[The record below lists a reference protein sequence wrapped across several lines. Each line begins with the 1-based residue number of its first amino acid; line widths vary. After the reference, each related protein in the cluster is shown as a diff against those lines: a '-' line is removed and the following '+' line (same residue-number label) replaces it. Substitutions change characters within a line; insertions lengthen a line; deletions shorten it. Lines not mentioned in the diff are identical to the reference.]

1 MSWWFAPCAF
11 VLAFLLSLY
20 LTPLLRQVALRAGV
34 VDRPD
39 GKLKKQA
46 APVPY
51 LGGLAVFLAYLL
63 SLGLFAQFD
72 RQVLAVLLAG
82 TLSLLVGLIDDLGAL
97 TPLPKLLGLGVA
109 VFALLRAGVLVELVR
124 LPFTLHW
131 ILAVFWLLLVA
142 NAVNLVDVMDG
153 LAPGLSALA
162 ALGMGVVAFFTGQ
175 TLLAILAASLAGG
188 LVGFLPAN
196 LAPARMYLGDAGSL
210 SVGLTLG
217 ALALAVRW
225 SEVSPA
231 GFLAPLAFLAL
242 PLSEVAYVTLL
253 RARQGI
259 PFWKGSPDHFALRW
273 RALRGGDVQ
282 GTVGRCFLVALV
294 FVGVG
299 VSLALTTFFEVS
311 LGAFLGVWLVWALW
325 LLRLS
330 FVPVKS

>member
-1 MSWWFAPCAF
+1 MSWWSAPLAFA
-11 VLAFLLSLY
+11 LAFLLSLY
-20 LTPLLRQVALRAGV
+20 LTPLLRQVAVDVGV

-39 GKLKKQA
+39 GRLKKQPE
-46 APVPY
+46 PVPY

-63 SLGLFAQFD
+63 SLGLLAEFD

-82 TLSLLVGLIDDLGAL
+82 TLALLVGLVDDFGAL

-109 VFALLRAGVLVELVR
+109 VFALLRAGVVVELAE
-124 LPFTLHW
+124 LPLALHW
-131 ILAVFWLLLVA
+131 VLAVFWLLLVA

-153 LAPGLSALA
+153 LASGLSALA
-162 ALGMGVVAFFTGQ
+162 ALGMALAALFTGQ
-175 TLLAILAASLAGG
+175 TLLAIVAAALAGG
-188 LVGFLPAN
+188 LAGFLPAN
-196 LAPARMYLGDAGSL
+196 LPPARMYLGDAGSL

-242 PLSEVAYVTLL
+242 PLSEVGYLVLL
-253 RARQGI
+253 RARRGI

-273 RALRGGDVQ
+273 RALRGGDVR
-282 GTVGRCFLVALV
+282 GTTFRCWLVGAAFAGAGLALALAPFFYASLGV
-294 FVGVG
+294 FVL
-299 VSLALTTFFEVS
+299 LAVL
-311 LGAFLGVWLVWALW
+311 WALW

-330 FVPVKS
+330 LVRVP